1 MGRKRLR
8 PDVPNDYM
16 QGVSMQT
23 LDKELSRHVEIART
37 KPVPVDRYGV
47 PWVWIV
53 SHPLWMAADHLK
65 SFVPEDH
72 PLVTLREAI
81 DSTLA
86 YEGLFMTELTRQCA
100 SGLDARMITRAWL
113 LQVVYSLSDPRRVRE
128 GLVYNM
134 LWRWFVGYLLRSEAL
149 PEVEAFVRD
158 LNTVASHP
166 HVIDIVHRCLNTGAM
181 LHVDSE
187 EFRINRGLLHALRMQ
202 HADGPVGAAGAGVGN
217 GGRGGPMGS
226 APSVGSVGALGAIGP
241 VVGPVGRPNE
251 QGGRAMLG

>member
-1 MGRKRLR
+1 MGKMRPK

-23 LDKELSRHVEIART
+23 LDKELSRHVEIARS

-72 PLVTLREAI
+72 PLVALREAI

-86 YEGLFMTELTRQCA
+86 YEGLFMNELTRQCR

-128 GLVYNM
+128 GLVFNM

-149 PEVEAFVRD
+149 PEVEAFVED
-158 LNTVASHP
+158 LNRVAGDP
-166 HVIDIVHRCLNTGAM
+166 HVIDIVYRCLNTGAM
-181 LHVDSE
+181 LNADHE
-187 EFRINRGLLHALRMQ
+187 EFRINRGLLHALRTQ
-202 HADGPVGAAGAGVGN
+202 HVEAAAAQVPAAN
-217 GGRGGPMGS
+217 
-226 APSVGSVGALGAIGP
+226 API
-241 VVGPVGRPNE
+241 GRPNE
-251 QGGRAMLG
+251 HGGRAMLG